1 VPTRQ
6 PIIPN
11 KYSPATLVAVYK
23 TALQTAR
30 TFDAYY
36 NFVKTHGSLRC
47 TPAMAA
53 GVESFRGEVNMKDI
67 QLLQKAIRETR
78 RCNSRHV
85 ASVPVVEQFEGQTAW
100 QGLVEVFDLIGHPQ
114 AKRAYAWSYRDGDKI
129 KSITILEI
137 PPVDS
142 PQSAV
147 KVAIASK
154 ARAK

>member
-1 VPTRQ
+1 
-6 PIIPN
+6 
-11 KYSPATLVAVYK
+11 
-23 TALQTAR
+23 
-30 TFDAYY
+30 
-36 NFVKTHGSLRC
+36 
-47 TPAMAA
+47 
-53 GVESFRGEVNMKDI
+53 MKDI
-67 QLLQKAIRETR
+67 QLLHKAIRETR

-85 ASVPVVEQFEGQTAW
+85 ASVPVVEQFEGQTEW

-114 AKRAYAWSYRDGDKI
+114 AKRAYAWSYQDGDKI